1 MLWGGTE
8 HATFVILS
16 LRCDRFSS
24 FHSQIPCRPRGK
36 RQPTWPLRA
45 KSGTQL
51 LSLGWSSS
59 RRKRTWRRSSCR
71 QHRSLPQRPPPRR
84 PPPLARVTP
93 RPRGATLRSSIC
105 RSPALLLHPQLP
117 LRPSPLRPS
126 PLRPSPIH
134 PSPIHPS
141 PIRPSPIRPSPIR
154 QPAALLLGSGS
165 RTWAQWISTDA
176 ISLAALVPLATQ
188 PVTGAVHVAP
198 LLDVCYPP
206 WPHPGA
212 EVCVRLKFVKS
223 TRFPPVA
230 SKRVPSSFADLSCK
244 LITHFLNVEGAH
256 SIYSRLHTNTHTC
269 SSQYGT
275 SQIKSTK
282 HWET

>member
-1 MLWGGTE
+1 MWGGTE

-154 QPAALLLGSGS
+154 QPAALLLHPQPPLRLSPLRRVGRPTHLGTGSPRAVRQGS
-165 RTWAQWISTDA
+165 ASMAQRPSGTTMWGA
-176 ISLAALVPLATQ
+176 GAAPAAACTM
-188 PVTGAVHVAP
+188 
-198 LLDVCYPP
+198 
-206 WPHPGA
+206 
-212 EVCVRLKFVKS
+212 
-223 TRFPPVA
+223 
-230 SKRVPSSFADLSCK
+230 
-244 LITHFLNVEGAH
+244 
-256 SIYSRLHTNTHTC
+256 
-269 SSQYGT
+269 
-275 SQIKSTK
+275 
-282 HWET
+282 